1 LNNLG
6 ATSIVAR
13 EEVFDGK
20 IRALGK
26 QKWAAA
32 VDSVGGE
39 PLASLLSQIQYGGAV
54 ASSGLTAGTNLP
66 TSVFPF
72 ILRGVNLLGID
83 SVYCPMDVRLNIW
96 DRLATDFKPAN
107 LEGFIYQE
115 VTLQQ
120 LPNVLPILLKGQ
132 ARGRFLVKL

>member
-1 LNNLG
+1 
-6 ATSIVAR
+6 
-13 EEVFDGK
+13 
-20 IRALGK
+20 
-26 QKWAAA
+26 
-32 VDSVGGE
+32 
-39 PLASLLSQIQYGGAV
+39 
-54 ASSGLTAGTNLP
+54 
-66 TSVFPF
+66 
-72 ILRGVNLLGID
+72 
-83 SVYCPMDVRLNIW
+83 MDVRLNIW